1 MLAMV
6 CLFLFHTMH
15 IFAYKLCDVTIVV
28 KILDSMRRIPEL
40 DGFFF
45 LLWYA
50 VDNCNDKKVNGNNIS
65 NIDINL

>member
-6 CLFLFHTMH
+6 CLFLFHTLH
-15 IFAYKLCDVTIVV
+15 IFAYKLCVF